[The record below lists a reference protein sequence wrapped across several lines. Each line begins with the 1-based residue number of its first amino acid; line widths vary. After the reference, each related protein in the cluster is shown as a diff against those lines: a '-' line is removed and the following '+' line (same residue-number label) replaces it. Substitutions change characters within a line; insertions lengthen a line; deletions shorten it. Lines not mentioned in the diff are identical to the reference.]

1 MADRFTR
8 SCAFAAFAALVLVL
22 AAPAWASQ
30 IIYAQIP
37 DYNGLFASQND
48 TSGSGI
54 NFTAY
59 DNFTLG
65 SAATISS
72 VQWVGG
78 YFNPPSQGPITG
90 WTVGFYADNAGQ
102 PGSLLTSFGFSGT
115 GGETFLGVDNLG
127 EPVYLY
133 TAAVNFAAGTGKP
146 YWLSVVPD
154 LAFQPQW
161 GWTSSSQGDGVSY
174 QDDPFG
180 NRLTNNSDL
189 SFALFTPEPGSLM
202 LLGTGLIG
210 IVGALRRKLGA

>member
-1 MADRFTR
+1 MTDRFTR
-8 SCAFAAFAALVLVL
+8 GLRLLAFAALVLVL

-115 GGETFLGVDNLG
+115 GGE
-127 EPVYLY
+127 
-133 TAAVNFAAGTGKP
+133 
-146 YWLSVVPD
+146 
-154 LAFQPQW
+154 
-161 GWTSSSQGDGVSY
+161 
-174 QDDPFG
+174 
-180 NRLTNNSDL
+180 
-189 SFALFTPEPGSLM
+189 SFPGRRQS
-202 LLGTGLIG
+202 GRTGLPLHRGGELRGRYRYNRIG
-210 IVGALRRKLGA
+210 FPSYPILRSRPSGGGLVRRRVTECPIRMIPSEIDSRIPAICRLRCTLLSRAA